1 MLQNISIGAKIS
13 LVTAGEQQG
22 LRTKKE
28 LSEIKTMKNS
38 MRSGKIKIKKKKK
51 KTQRVE
57 KTYKGERKKIKF
69 P

>member
-38 MRSGKIKIKKKKK
+38 MRSGKIKIKKKKTK
-51 KTQRVE
+51 LRE
-57 KTYKGERKKIKF
+57 
-69 P
+69 